1 MTSSRTAAPAA
12 DEEFTPDS
20 LAGQAL
26 GRAADVL
33 REHGLVRLGRLGG
46 RDDVL
51 EAAGRFMA
59 SRLQHRD
66 ADPDGLTVVRD
77 TGRHEGRAGFAGLGR
92 GDLSLHTECA
102 QLPRPPRLLLLAC
115 ARTAESGG
123 ESLVVDGRAVLAELA
138 GFHPTALEAL
148 AAPRAAYFGGADGH
162 FAPVL
167 EHLPDGRWRLRLR
180 QDSLARFS
188 PDAEAHLP
196 ALRGAVE
203 RSTTR
208 LRLAC
213 GQGLV
218 LDNHRVLH
226 GRTAFVGARLL
237 LRALGEPHPTLGLD
251 NGFPAPWST
260 LRPAPAGDGDQVRP
274 TAAGHFGPG
283 QPMRSSSAWSAG

>member
-1 MTSSRTAAPAA
+1 MPSSHTPVPAV
-12 DEEFTPDS
+12 DEEFTLGA
-20 LAGQAL
+20 LADGAL
-26 GRAADVL
+26 ERAAGVL
-33 REHGLVRLGRLGG
+33 REHGLVQLGRLGG

-59 SRLQHRD
+59 EPWQHRD

-77 TGRHEGRAGFAGLGR
+77 TGRHEGLAGFAGLGR

-115 ARTAESGG
+115 ARTADSGG
-123 ESLVVDGRAVLAELA
+123 ETLLVDGRAVLAELA
-138 GFHPTALEAL
+138 GFHPTSLEAL

-196 ALRGAVE
+196 ALRRAVE
-203 RSTTR
+203 HNTTR
-208 LRLAC
+208 TRLAS

-237 LRALGEPHPTLGLD
+237 LRALGEPRAVLGLD
-251 NGFPAPWST
+251 SGFPAPWT
-260 LRPAPAGDGDQVRP
+260 APRLAPAGDGVDIA
-274 TAAGHFGPG
+274 T
-283 QPMRSSSAWSAG
+283 